1 MTVTLAVALLA
12 LLVAL
17 FALLA
22 LVAVYARVRGLEAVA
37 VAGPSGYPTRVGRP
51 APVAVRPR
59 SDERGAL
66 VAVVDGDCVLC
77 RAVLAGLADFTTTP
91 AGTGVRVVALTD
103 RLPDPGDQPLPA
115 GALHVD
121 AAVRADLFEGYAPTV
136 LAVDAAGT
144 VVARRFVYPDTDV
157 PALLL
162 ELARRTEMS
171 HAMSER
177 ATDSSNTVPARS
189 ADRAQRGS
197 AMSELAS
204 EPFNTALRAAPT
216 ERSEGVR

>member
-37 VAGPSGYPTRVGRP
+37 VAGPSGYPTLVGRP

-66 VAVVDGDCVLC
+66 VAVVDGDGVLG
-77 RAVLAGLADFTTTP
+77 RAGLSGLADFTTTP
-91 AGTGVRVVALTD
+91 AGRGVRVVALTD
-103 RLPDPGDQPLPA
+103 RIPDAGDHPLPA
-115 GALHVD
+115 GTLHVD

-157 PALLL
+157 AELLH
-162 ELARRTEMS
+162 ELARRTEVS
-171 HAMSER
+171 HAVSER
-177 ATDSSNTVPARS
+177 ASDRVSTAPRDASTDRS
-189 ADRAQRGS
+189 G
-197 AMSELAS
+197 
-204 EPFNTALRAAPT
+204 
-216 ERSEGVR
+216 GVR